1 MVESERKRKRRKKPR
16 IDISEKDLKRLFEI
30 HGTASPA
37 VLAKRTGLPYMLV
50 YNILKGRVDTVSN
63 RHYTMLYGSAAPPRE
78 ALKVDGDTFRVMV
91 ELWLF
96 LNDDLTKADLYR
108 DLYGLSPSQ
117 KSDHRIFNGKIRNV
131 DARVEHAMRKKFTS
145 MGIDGPLL
153 DQWLDEFEA
162 MSREDWVSYERMRP
176 ILDYL
181 EDTLGVHPTSVLKQ
195 SVVRYESG
203 ELKRVSRNI
212 YEMAVALKQ
221 RTQKMIA
228 QQESQSIEKIKEAIV
243 GRKPGYTLYADI
255 EEELTFLRRFAGKS
269 AKAYLG
275 RAAWT
280 YENQRAKRIA
290 DWRAQR
296 IIADCE
302 RFIRENPTLL
312 ISDLPRSSQ
321 RRWVRVLTEV
331 LVARTTQL
339 LSDADGIDFE
349 KRILRPVQPRNEYN
363 KHYHGF
369 TPFEMASGV
378 LGMKRKA
385 FDLMVAK
392 NCEIF
397 RSVGK
402 YTRRWYL
409 SDLYLREL
417 STKAYF
423 DLISAKYELMA
434 KRLSQSQ
441 ESNAC
446 MN

>member
-1 MVESERKRKRRKKPR
+1 
-16 IDISEKDLKRLFEI
+16 
-30 HGTASPA
+30 
-37 VLAKRTGLPYMLV
+37 
-50 YNILKGRVDTVSN
+50 
-63 RHYTMLYGSAAPPRE
+63 
-78 ALKVDGDTFRVMV
+78 
-91 ELWLF
+91 
-96 LNDDLTKADLYR
+96 
-108 DLYGLSPSQ
+108 
-117 KSDHRIFNGKIRNV
+117 
-131 DARVEHAMRKKFTS
+131 
-145 MGIDGPLL
+145 
-153 DQWLDEFEA
+153 
-162 MSREDWVSYERMRP
+162 
-176 ILDYL
+176 
-181 EDTLGVHPTSVLKQ
+181 
-195 SVVRYESG
+195 
-203 ELKRVSRNI
+203 
-212 YEMAVALKQ
+212 
-221 RTQKMIA
+221 
-228 QQESQSIEKIKEAIV
+228 
-243 GRKPGYTLYADI
+243 
-255 EEELTFLRRFAGKS
+255 
-269 AKAYLG
+269 
-275 RAAWT
+275 
-280 YENQRAKRIA
+280 
-290 DWRAQR
+290 
-296 IIADCE
+296 
-302 RFIRENPTLL
+302 
-312 ISDLPRSSQ
+312 
-321 RRWVRVLTEV
+321 LTEV

-434 KRLSQSQ
+434 KRLNQSQ